1 MNKKLFTVAIALIVM
16 ACLSMPTWAQ
26 SDQAQGQGQAQ
37 GDHMGKGHHMPTA
50 DEELAH
56 MTKEL
61 NLSSDQQS
69 KMKPILEDTHKQANS
84 LRQDTSLSREDRMTK
99 MRQIHE
105 NSMAQI
111 KQILTPDQQQKLESE
126 MKEHQG
132 MRHKGEG
139 QSPQQ

>member
-1 MNKKLFTVAIALIVM
+1 MNKKLFTLAIALVVM
-16 ACLSMPTWAQ
+16 ACLSMPAWAQ
-26 SDQAQGQGQAQ
+26 SDQAQQGQAQ
-37 GDHMGKGHHMPTA
+37 GEHMGKGHHMPTP

-69 KMKPILEDTHKQANS
+69 KIKPILENQQKQMQD
-84 LRQDTSLSREDRMTK
+84 LRADTSMSQQDRMGK
-99 MRQIHE
+99 MKEIRQS
-105 NSMAQI
+105 SMSQI
-111 KQILTPDQQQKLESE
+111 KEVLTPDQQQKLASE